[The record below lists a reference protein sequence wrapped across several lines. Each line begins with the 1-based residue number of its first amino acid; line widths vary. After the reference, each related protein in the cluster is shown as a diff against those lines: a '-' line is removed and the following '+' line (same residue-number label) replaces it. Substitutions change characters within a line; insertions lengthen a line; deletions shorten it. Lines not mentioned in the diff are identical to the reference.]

1 MNIVSLLI
9 GLFVGVLISFIL
21 VRLFGDRVNNPQA
34 VLHIDASDD
43 DVDKYMF
50 EFLVAPDEIKA
61 SSSIKVDIDIL
72 SQNKQTL

>member
-9 GLFVGVLISFIL
+9 GLFIGVLISFIL

-61 SSSIKVDIDIL
+61 SSSIKVGIDIL